1 MAQINVI
8 GKNGGRFIE
17 LDLPEVNPHVL
28 HEVVTWQLAGRRR
41 GTASTKTRAEVS
53 RTGKKMYSQKGTGNA
68 RHGDRSVPTFV
79 GGGVAFGPKPR
90 SYSYTLPRKVRQ
102 LGLAMALA
110 DRQQQGKLLAVDGFD
125 LDGKTKS
132 FVSWAKTHGL
142 DGSERVLIVT
152 DDELTRRAAR
162 NVAWA
167 TVLPVAGLNVYDILR
182 HERLVIDAV
191 ALEPAQELELVP
203 AEGGTV
209 QQEGGQEGASL

>member
-8 GKNGGRFIE
+8 GKNGGRTIDLE
-17 LDLPEVNPHVL
+17 LPEVNSGVL
-28 HEVVTWQLAGRRR
+28 HDVVTWQLASRRR

-53 RTGKKMYSQKGTGNA
+53 KTGKKMYGQKGTGNA
-68 RHGDRSVPTFV
+68 RHGDRSVPSFV
-79 GGGVAFGPKPR
+79 GVGVAFGPKPR

-110 DRQQQGKLLAVDGFD
+110 ARQEAGKLIAVDGYD
-125 LDGKTKS
+125 QDGKTKN
-132 FVSWAKTHGL
+132 FVAWAKENGM

-152 DDELTRRAAR
+152 DDAATRQAAR

-167 TVLPVAGLNVYDILR
+167 TVLPVAGLNAYDILR

-191 ALEPAQELELVP
+191 VLEPAQEGEE
-203 AEGGTV
+203 A
-209 QQEGGQEGASL
+209 

>member
-8 GKNGGRFIE
+8 GSRGGRSID

-53 RTGKKMYSQKGTGNA
+53 KTGKKMYSQKGTGNA

-90 SYSYTLPRKVRQ
+90 SYAYTLPRKVRQ

-110 DRQQQGKLLAVDGFD
+110 DRQQQGKLVAVDGFD

-132 FVSWAKTHGL
+132 FVAWAKQNGM

-162 NVAWA
+162 NVAWV

-182 HERLVIDAV
+182 HERLVVDAV
-191 ALEPAQELELVP
+191 ALEPAQNEGGE
-203 AEGGTV
+203 AEGAA
-209 QQEGGQEGASL
+209 Q

>member
-8 GKNGGRFIE
+8 GKNGGRNID

-41 GTASTKTRAEVS
+41 GTASTKTRAQVS
-53 RTGKKMYSQKGTGNA
+53 KTGHKMYSQKGTGNA
-68 RHGDRSVPTFV
+68 RHGDRGVPTFV

-90 SYSYTLPRKVRQ
+90 SYAYTLPRKVRQ

-110 DRQQQGKLLAVDGFD
+110 DRQADGKLVAVDGFD

-132 FVSWAKTHGL
+132 FVAWAAQNGL

-162 NVAWA
+162 NVSWA

-191 ALEPAQELELVP
+191 ALEPAQDEMVL
-203 AEGGTV
+203 
-209 QQEGGQEGASL
+209 EGAAQ

>member
-8 GKNGGRFIE
+8 GTRGGRSIE

-41 GTASTKTRAEVS
+41 GTASTKTRAQVS
-53 RTGKKMYSQKGTGNA
+53 KSGHKMYSQKGTGNA
-68 RHGDRSVPTFV
+68 RHGDRGVPTFV

-110 DRQQQGKLLAVDGFD
+110 DRQETGKLLAVDGFD
-125 LDGKTKS
+125 LDGKTKG
-132 FVSWAKTHGL
+132 FVAWAGQNGL
-142 DGSERVLIVT
+142 DGSERVLVVT
-152 DDELTRRAAR
+152 DDAQTRQAAR
-162 NVAWA
+162 NVPWA
-167 TVLPVAGLNVYDILR
+167 TVMPVAGLNAYDILR

-191 ALEPAQELELVP
+191 ALEPAQDEAAQGE
-203 AEGGTV
+203 AE
-209 QQEGGQEGASL
+209 Q

>member
-8 GKNGGRFIE
+8 GSRGGRSIDLE
-17 LDLPEVNPHVL
+17 LPEVNPHVL

-53 RTGKKMYSQKGTGNA
+53 KTGKKMYSQKGTGNA
-68 RHGDRSVPTFV
+68 RHGDRGVPTFV

-90 SYSYTLPRKVRQ
+90 SYAYTLPRKVRQ

-110 DRQQQGKLLAVDGFD
+110 DRQNTGKLVAVDGFD

-132 FVSWAKTHGL
+132 FVAWAAQNGL

-152 DDELTRRAAR
+152 DDEMTRRAAR

-191 ALEPAQELELVP
+191 ALEPAGD
-203 AEGGTV
+203 EGTG
-209 QQEGGQEGASL
+209 EEGAAQ

>member
-8 GKNGGRFIE
+8 GSRGGRSID

-53 RTGKKMYSQKGTGNA
+53 KTGKKMYSQKGTGNA

-90 SYSYTLPRKVRQ
+90 SYAYTLPRKVRQ

-110 DRQQQGKLLAVDGFD
+110 DRQQQGKLVAVDGFD

-132 FVSWAKTHGL
+132 FVAWAKQNGM

-162 NVAWA
+162 NVAWV

-182 HERLVIDAV
+182 HERLVVDAV
-191 ALEPAQELELVP
+191 ALEPAQD
-203 AEGGTV
+203 EGGA
-209 QQEGGQEGASL
+209 EEGAAQ

>member
-8 GKNGGRFIE
+8 GKNGGRTIDLE
-17 LDLPEVNPHVL
+17 LPEVNSGVL
-28 HEVVTWQLAGRRR
+28 HDVVTWQLASRRR

-53 RTGKKMYSQKGTGNA
+53 KTGKKMYGQKGTGNA

-90 SYSYTLPRKVRQ
+90 SYGYTLPRKVRQ

-110 DRQQQGKLLAVDGFD
+110 ARQDEGKLVAVDGFD
-125 LDGKTKS
+125 VDGKTKN
-132 FVSWAKTHGL
+132 FVSWAAQNGM
-142 DGSERVLIVT
+142 DGTERVLIVT
-152 DDELTRRAAR
+152 DDAQTRQAAR

-167 TVLPVAGLNVYDILR
+167 TVMPVAGLNAYDILR

-191 ALEPAQELELVP
+191 ALEPAQEE
-203 AEGGTV
+203 EGE
-209 QQEGGQEGASL
+209 QA

>member
-8 GKNGGRFIE
+8 GKNGGRTIDLE
-17 LDLPEVNPHVL
+17 LPEVNTGIL
-28 HEVVTWQLAGRRR
+28 HDVVTWQLASRRR
-41 GTASTKTRAEVS
+41 GTASTKTRAQVS
-53 RTGKKMYSQKGTGNA
+53 KSGKKMYSQKGTGNA

-90 SYSYTLPRKVRQ
+90 SYGYTLPRKVRQ

-110 DRQQQGKLLAVDGFD
+110 DRQDSGKLVAVDGFD

-132 FVSWAKTHGL
+132 FVNWAAQNGM

-152 DDELTRRAAR
+152 DDVQTRQAAR

-167 TVLPVAGLNVYDILR
+167 TVLPVAGLNAYDILR

-191 ALEPAQELELVP
+191 ALEPAQDEL
-203 AEGGTV
+203 
-209 QQEGGQEGASL
+209 QEGVEQ

>member
-8 GKNGGRFIE
+8 GLGGGRSIE

-28 HEVVTWQLAGRRR
+28 HDVVTWQLARRRR
-41 GTASTKTRAEVS
+41 GTASTKTRAQVS
-53 RTGKKMYSQKGTGNA
+53 KTGKKMYSQKGTGNA

-90 SYSYTLPRKVRQ
+90 SYAYTLPRKVRQ

-110 DRQQQGKLLAVDGFD
+110 DRQQSGKLLAVDGFG
-125 LDGKTKS
+125 LDGKTKG
-132 FVSWAKTHGL
+132 FVQWAAANGM
-142 DGSERVLIVT
+142 DGGERVLIVT
-152 DDELTRRAAR
+152 DDAATRQAAR

-191 ALEPAQELELVP
+191 ALEPAQGEP
-203 AEGGTV
+203 A
-209 QQEGGQEGASL
+209 QETEGAAQ

>member
-8 GKNGGRFIE
+8 GKNGGRSIDLE
-17 LDLPEVNPHVL
+17 LPEVNPHVL
-28 HEVVTWQLAGRRR
+28 HDVVTWQLAGRRR
-41 GTASTKTRAEVS
+41 GTASTKTRAQTS
-53 RTGKKMYSQKGTGNA
+53 HGGKKIYSQKGTGNA

-110 DRQQQGKLLAVDGFD
+110 DRQGSGKLLAVDGFD

-132 FVSWAKTHGL
+132 FVAWAGQNGM
-142 DGSERVLIVT
+142 DGSERVLLVT
-152 DDELTRRAAR
+152 DDVQARQGAR
-162 NVAWA
+162 NVPWA
-167 TVLPVAGLNVYDILR
+167 TVMPVAGLNAYDILR

-191 ALEPAQELELVP
+191 ALEPAQEAP
-203 AEGGTV
+203 M
-209 QQEGGQEGASL
+209 QEGAEQ

>member
-8 GKNGGRFIE
+8 GKNGGRTID
-17 LDLPEVNPHVL
+17 LDLPEVNTGVL
-28 HEVVTWQLAGRRR
+28 HDVVTWQLASRRR
-41 GTASTKTRAEVS
+41 GTASTKTRAQVS
-53 RTGKKMYSQKGTGNA
+53 KTGKKMYGQKGTGNA

-110 DRQQQGKLLAVDGFD
+110 ARQDEGKLVAVDGFD
-125 LDGKTKS
+125 VDGKTKN
-132 FVSWAKTHGL
+132 FVAWAAQNGM

-152 DDELTRRAAR
+152 DDAQTRQAAR

-167 TVLPVAGLNVYDILR
+167 TVMPVAGLNAYDILR

-191 ALEPAQELELVP
+191 ALEPAQEE
-203 AEGGTV
+203 EGE
-209 QQEGGQEGASL
+209 QA